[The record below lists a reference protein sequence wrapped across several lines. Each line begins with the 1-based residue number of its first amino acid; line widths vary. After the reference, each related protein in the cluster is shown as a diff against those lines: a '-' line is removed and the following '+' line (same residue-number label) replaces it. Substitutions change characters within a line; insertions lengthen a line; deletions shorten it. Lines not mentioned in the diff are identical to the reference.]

1 MNIPT
6 NEERTLRAQCA
17 ALQDEIEALRAQRA
31 VLWLVWTLSLFCGLV
46 LLCGG
51 AA

>member
-6 NEERTLRAQCA
+6 NEERMIRAQCA
-17 ALQDEIEALRAQRA
+17 ALQEEIEALRAQRA
-31 VLWLVWTLSLFCGLV
+31 VLWLVWLLSFLAAGV